1 MNLEAGLKSDQA
13 SSQNQVA
20 PETETAMWDIP
31 TSPPDTTTISTST
44 QSQPPSKA
52 IQGAPG
58 ASWNSKK
65 GHEEY
70 EKAFEKVLDKNWDAS
85 KPAFTVDGQG

>member
-1 MNLEAGLKSDQA
+1 LNLEAGLKSDPA
-13 SSQNQVA
+13 SSQNQVT

-31 TSPPDTTTISTST
+31 TTISTST
-44 QSQPPSKA
+44 QTQPPSKA